1 MQALDLGSV
10 PPLTFPSAT
19 WAPTFPTA
27 SSPSAGP
34 APAQFP
40 SVSVPS
46 AISSGLTSLAHHY
59 GSLPDYIGTIST
71 RYGGWIPTPYTPQPY
86 TGAPGA
92 SVGSASG
99 ARSGGPGAAGSGSA
113 YPPLDQNPGVVAAR
127 NAQAQGTALAKKR
140 LAAARRAA
148 IIRFGLNPKD
158 EGVLKGLGF
167 AVDPTDIAAAEENYR
182 SGNALLARLDKQNE
196 LANRNITNNLAARGM
211 LFSGDT
217 GYLAGQQASAYGNQM
232 YDAQNQLT
240 DYLGQIAAQE
250 LDQEIAYQQAVD
262 QALADAWAYQQQQNA
277 QYGAGAAGGDYGAP
291 APSGLGASLGGGHGG
306 AVAPNPYAGYDPFM
320 FSRLAAAGY

>member
-1 MQALDLGSV
+1 MQVVDLGSS
-10 PPLTFPSAT
+10 FPSAT
-19 WAPTFPTA
+19 WVPPSWPTA
-27 SSPSAGP
+27 TSPSSAP

-46 AISSGLTSLAHHY
+46 AISSGLGRIAQRFPDMPDFIGSLASHY
-59 GSLPDYIGTIST
+59 NPIGGYSPDPYN
-71 RYGGWIPTPYTPQPY
+71 PTPPAPA
-86 TGAPGA
+86 GAAPGA
-92 SVGSASG
+92 
-99 ARSGGPGAAGSGSA
+99 RLGGPGAAGSGST

-158 EGVLKGLGF
+158 ESVLKGLGF

-217 GYLAGQQASAYGNQM
+217 GYLASQQAGAYGNQM
-232 YDAQNQLT
+232 YDAQTQLG
-240 DYLGQIAAQE
+240 DYLNGVAAQE
-250 LDQEIAYQQAVD
+250 LDQEMAYRQAVD
-262 QALADAWAYQQQQNA
+262 QALADAWAYQQQQAA

-291 APSGLGASLGGGHGG
+291 APPSGFGGDPGGGYGPSFPLQMPHWAPADQFFGRFGG
-306 AVAPNPYAGYDPFM
+306 
-320 FSRLAAAGY
+320 